1 MAVPVVVRR
10 VRRVRQRT
18 RAALVGRRRLRQI
31 ADLDDPSAA
40 KVSRAVQATVT
51 GDMPAE
57 DARWL
62 DRIDGIRRRL
72 LTQQELLGTGVDAGT
87 GERAGKTLAEAA
99 LGTSH
104 RDWGT
109 LQFELVRH
117 LRPRVCLELGT
128 SLGIS
133 GAYVAAALRMNG
145 DGRLVTMELS
155 EFRAARARQHWDELG
170 LDGIEVVMGSFDDTL
185 DATVE
190 RVGPVDFA
198 FVDGDHQLEPTVRYT
213 ETILGQLSDGGI
225 ILFDDIRWSGGM
237 QDAWDV
243 LRIDPRVRVSIDLG
257 KVGICVYGTRPGSSP
272 DHYEV
277 PTDLEGTA
285 R

>member
-1 MAVPVVVRR
+1 MAVPVVARR

-31 ADLDDPSAA
+31 AELGDPSAA
-40 KVSRAVQATVT
+40 AVARAVQATVS
-51 GDMPAE
+51 GDMAAE
-57 DARWL
+57 DARWIE
-62 DRIDGIRRRL
+62 RVDGLRRRL
-72 LTQQELLGTGVDAGT
+72 LTQQEPLGTGVDGGT
-87 GERAGKTLAEAA
+87 GEPAGKTLAEAA

-109 LQFELVRH
+109 LQFELVRE
-117 LRPRVCLELGT
+117 LRPRLCLELGT

-133 GAYVAAALRMNG
+133 GAYVAAALHRNG
-145 DGRLVTMELS
+145 EGRLVTMELS
-155 EFRAARARQHWDELG
+155 AFRAARAHEHWDELG
-170 LDGIEVVMGSFDDTL
+170 LDAIEVVMGSFDETL
-185 DATVE
+185 DPTVE
-190 RVGPVDFA
+190 RVGPIDFA

-213 ETILGQLSDGGI
+213 EAILGRLADGGV

-243 LRIDPRVRVSIDLG
+243 VRRDRRVRISIDLG
-257 KVGICVYGTRPGSSP
+257 KVGICVYSSQPGPSLG
-272 DHYEV
+272 HHEV
-277 PTDLEGTA
+277 PIDLEGTA

>member
-1 MAVPVVVRR
+1 MAVPVVARR

-31 ADLDDPSAA
+31 AELGDPSAA
-40 KVSRAVQATVT
+40 AVARAVQATVS
-51 GDMPAE
+51 GDMAAE
-57 DARWL
+57 DARWIE
-62 DRIDGIRRRL
+62 RVDGLRRRL
-72 LTQQELLGTGVDAGT
+72 LNQQEPLGTGVDGGT
-87 GERAGKTLAEAA
+87 GEPAGKTLAEAA

-109 LQFELVRH
+109 LQFELVRQ

-133 GAYVAAALRMNG
+133 GAYVAAALRLNG
-145 DGRLVTMELS
+145 EGRLVTMELS
-155 EFRAARARQHWDELG
+155 EFRAARAHQHWKELG
-170 LDGIEVVMGSFDDTL
+170 LDGVEVVMGSFDDTL
-185 DATVE
+185 DPTVE
-190 RVGPVDFA
+190 RVAPVDFA

-213 ETILGQLSDGGI
+213 ETILGHLSDGGV

-237 QDAWDV
+237 QEAWD
-243 LRIDPRVRVSIDLG
+243 LLQRDPRVRVSIDLG
-257 KVGICVYGTRPGSSP
+257 KVGICVYGPGPATSP
-272 DHYEV
+272 AHYEV